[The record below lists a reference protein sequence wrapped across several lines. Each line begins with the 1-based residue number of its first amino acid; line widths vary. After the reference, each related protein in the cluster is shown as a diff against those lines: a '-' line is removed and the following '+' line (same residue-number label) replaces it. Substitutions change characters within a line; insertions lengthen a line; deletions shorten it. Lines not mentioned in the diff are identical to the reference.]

1 MNIYFS
7 ENLKKLRIENKL
19 TQEALA
25 NQLGV
30 SFQAVSKW
38 ERGDSYPDITLLP
51 SIACIFGKSI
61 DELIGFNESVNE
73 MEITKFIDEFDC
85 LTNGRK
91 QQDLIK
97 KAIKDY
103 PNDFRIII
111 RYFSSLICYTDSNK
125 LMTILPEAQR
135 IYNHIQ
141 SYCTIDSIRIR
152 AKRIMAQY
160 YQSLSKIDSS
170 GFTVRDAQKIIEE
183 LPLMRDGRD
192 YHATLFHYLNP
203 DEHKQ
208 ACREAIEEELVLL
221 DNTIHHLMFYEFEK
235 CEKLPEFRDIPDKIT
250 AIELMN
256 EIYSKVYTD
265 GNYGQNWRFAIYNYG
280 YLGYLYFLSDNREK
294 ALENLRICAE
304 LAKRFDNLPEITT
317 HTSMLLNGKNFN
329 KNTLGSTYIAC
340 SHIKRLMLEQYP
352 LSVEFKN
359 TDEFKEIIE
368 RLN

>member
-38 ERGDSYPDITLLP
+38 EQGKSYPDITILPVIASFFKVSVDDLLGVNR
-51 SIACIFGKSI
+51 AENEAETAK
-61 DELIGFNESVNE
+61 LIEDYDNLTDVNLKK
-73 MEITKFIDEFDC
+73 EILDK
-85 LTNGRK
+85 LTE
-91 QQDLIK
+91 
-97 KAIKDY
+97 KA
-103 PNDFRIII
+103 PNDFRILL
-111 RYFSSLICYTDSNK
+111 REMSYLIHFENRAD
-125 LMTILPEAQR
+125 ILPR
-135 IYNHIQ
+135 VHSIYNNINQ
-141 SYCTIDSIRIR
+141 NCTSDKIRLS
-152 AKRIMAQY
+152 AKRHIAQLY
-160 YQSLSKIDSS
+160 EGLSHDKGNGIAIDDVGKMIDDFPSMLN
-170 GFTVRDAQKIIEE
+170 TREY
-183 LPLMRDGRD
+183 L
-192 YHATLFHYLNP
+192 ATLFHYLNL

-208 ACREAIEEELVLL
+208 ACREAIEKELVLL

-235 CEKLPEFRDIPDKIT
+235 CEKLPEFKELPDKI
-250 AIELMN
+250 ASIEMMN

-265 GNYGQNWRFAIYNYG
+265 GNYGQNWRFVIYNYG
-280 YLGYLYFLSDNREK
+280 ILGYLYFQSGDDKN
-294 ALENLRICAE
+294 ALKNLRICAE
-304 LAKRFDNLPEITT
+304 LATQFDNLSEITT
-317 HTSMLLNGKNFN
+317 HTSMLLDGKEFN

-340 SHIKRLMLEQYP
+340 SQMKQLMLEQYP